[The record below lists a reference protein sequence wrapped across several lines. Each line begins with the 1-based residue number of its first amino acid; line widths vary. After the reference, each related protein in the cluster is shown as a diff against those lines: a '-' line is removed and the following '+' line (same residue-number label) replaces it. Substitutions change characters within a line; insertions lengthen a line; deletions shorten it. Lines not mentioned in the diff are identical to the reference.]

1 MHFQWCLSV
10 SCLFCKD
17 RTAML
22 RESGFLRL
30 KPLVPLL
37 IILLAISHASADDDS
52 ASTSESAVLRVASVS
67 FVPVKWDKEANAVTI
82 EKLVTDAA
90 KQGASLV
97 VTPEGA
103 LEGYVVNEVIR
114 AKDAATKA
122 ELTERFQE
130 LAEPLDGPYLQR
142 MAKLADQLNIHLIL
156 GVLLRNDEKTT
167 FNSTV
172 LLGPDGKIVGVYNKT
187 HFAQGYDVNPPGYT
201 PGEEYPVFDV
211 ESVKLGMMICFDRQV
226 PETARM
232 LTLGGANLIICPSY
246 GGTGDW
252 NTRMMQV
259 RAYENDVYLV
269 FTHPTQTLIIAPN
282 GDLLAESEGDAV
294 ILHDLDLSRRT
305 RGRESLRNRRPAT
318 YRGIRNRP

>member
-1 MHFQWCLSV
+1 MLFRSFPMPAVVFALLMSVLSAPV
-10 SCLFCKD
+10 TVASD
-17 RTAML
+17 GDSSSTA
-22 RESGFLRL
+22 ES
-30 KPLVPLL
+30 
-37 IILLAISHASADDDS
+37 S
-52 ASTSESAVLRVASVS
+52 VLRVASVS
-67 FVPVKWDKEANAVTI
+67 FVPVKWDKEANAATI
-82 EKLVTDAA
+82 EKLVTEAA
-90 KQGASLV
+90 SEGAGLV

-114 AKDAATKA
+114 AEDAATKA
-122 ELTERFQE
+122 ELTQRFQD

-142 MAKLADQLNIHLIL
+142 MSQLADRLNIHLIL
-156 GVLLRNDEKTT
+156 GVLLRNDEQTT

-172 LLGPDGKIVGVYNKT
+172 LLGPKGEIVGVYNKT

-201 PGEEYPVFDV
+201 PGDEYPVFDV
-211 ESVKLGMMICFDRQV
+211 GSVKLGMMICFDRQV

-269 FTHPTQTLIIAPN
+269 FTHPTQTLIIAPD

-294 ILHDLDLSRRT
+294 TLHDLDLARRT
-305 RGRESLRNRRPAT
+305 RGRESLRNRRPGT
-318 YRGIRNRP
+318 YRGIRTRP